1 LGENS
6 VNTSYA
12 LTDYV
17 LGSNEAEHERLTRQ
31 AGTLAPYTERLF
43 RAAGMTIGQSVL
55 DVGSGV
61 GDVALLASALVGRSG
76 SVLGIDRDSMALTR
90 ARSRATVA
98 GASNVRFIEADLTN
112 LQIDGD
118 FDAIVGRFIL
128 MFLPD
133 PVATLRSLAKHL
145 RPGGVIVFQE
155 ASWASFFAHAQNL
168 PLRTACGEL
177 LCGTFRRA
185 GARPDMPLA
194 LFQGLL
200 DSGFSTPSVHVE
212 VPIANDA
219 GGHRWLPELIAT
231 LRPRFRDLGLDTGP
245 VGDFDTLYDRLEME
259 LDHARSYAPLAGLV
273 GAWARKPW

>member
-1 LGENS
+1 M
-6 VNTSYA
+6 NTSYA

-17 LGSNEAEHERLTRQ
+17 LGSNDGEHERLTRQ
-31 AGTLAPYTERLF
+31 ADTLAPYTARLF
-43 RAAGMTIGQSVL
+43 RDAGVTIGQRVL
-55 DVGSGV
+55 DVGCGV
-61 GDVALLASALVGRSG
+61 GDVTLLVAALVGTSG
-76 SVLGIDRDSMALTR
+76 SVLGIDRDLMALTK

-98 GASNVRFIEADLTN
+98 GAKNVEFIDTDLTDLRIN
-112 LQIDGD
+112 GN

-133 PVATLRSLAKHL
+133 PVATLRSLSKHL

-155 ASWASFFAHAQNL
+155 PSWASFFAHAEHL

-177 LCGTFRRA
+177 ICSTFRRA

-194 LFQGLL
+194 LLQGLL
-200 DSGFSTPSVHVE
+200 DSGFPTPSLHVE

-219 GGHRWLPELIAT
+219 GGQRWLPELIAT
-231 LRPRFRDLGLDTGP
+231 LRARFRDLDLDTGP
-245 VGDFDTLYDRLEME
+245 VGDFDTLYERLEME

-273 GAWARKPW
+273 GAWARKPS

>member
-1 LGENS
+1 M
-6 VNTSYA
+6 NTSYA

-17 LGSNEAEHERLTRQ
+17 LGSNDAEHERLTRQ
-31 AGTLAPYTERLF
+31 ADTLAPYTERLF
-43 RAAGMTIGQSVL
+43 RDAGITVGQRAL

-61 GDVALLASALVGRSG
+61 GDVALLAATLVGRSG
-76 SVLGIDRDSMALTR
+76 SVLGIDRDSMALTK
-90 ARSRATVA
+90 ARSRATAA
-98 GASNVRFIEADLTN
+98 GASNVQFIETDLTD
-112 LQIDGD
+112 LRIDGD

-155 ASWASFFAHAQNL
+155 PSWASFFAHAEHL

-177 LCGTFRRA
+177 LCSAFRRA
-185 GARPDMPLA
+185 GAKPDMPLT

-200 DSGFSTPSVHVE
+200 DSGFPTPSLRVE
-212 VPIANDA
+212 LPIANGA

-231 LRPRFRDLGLDTGP
+231 LRPRFSDLGVDTRP
-245 VGDFDTLYDRLEME
+245 VGEFDTLYGRLEME
-259 LDHARSYAPLAGLV
+259 LDHSRSYAPLAGLV
-273 GAWARKPW
+273 GAWARKPQ

>member
-1 LGENS
+1 M
-6 VNTSYA
+6 NTSYV

-31 AGTLAPYTERLF
+31 ADTLALYTARLF
-43 RAAGMTIGQSVL
+43 HNAGLSTGQRVL
-55 DVGSGV
+55 DVGCGV
-61 GDVALLASALVGRSG
+61 GDVTLLVAALVGSSG
-76 SVLGIDRDSMALTR
+76 SVLGIDRDSMALTKAR
-90 ARSRATVA
+90 ARAAVA
-98 GASNVRFIEADLTN
+98 GATNVQFIDNDLTD
-112 LQIDGD
+112 LRIDGN

-155 ASWASFFAHAQNL
+155 PSWVSFFAHAKQL

-177 LCGTFRRA
+177 LCSTFRRA
-185 GARPDMPLA
+185 GARPDMPLT

-200 DSGFSTPSVHVE
+200 DSGFPTPSLHVE

-231 LRPRFRDLGLDTGP
+231 LRPRFEDLGVDTGP
-245 VGDFDTLYDRLEME
+245 IGDFDTLYDRLKIE

-273 GAWARKPW
+273 GAWARKP